1 MYVHD
6 VIFSE
11 VKNDTTAGPQQQ
23 ALFFW
28 SSEWWLTDLIEN
40 DKLPGNKSLIASF
53 SEQAL

>member
-11 VKNDTTAGPQQQ
+11 VKNGTTVGPQQQ
-23 ALFFW
+23 TLFFW

-40 DKLPGNKSLIASF
+40 DKLPGNKSSIASF

>member
-11 VKNDTTAGPQQQ
+11 VKNGTTVGPQQQ
-23 ALFFW
+23 TLFFW

-40 DKLPGNKSLIASF
+40 DKLPGNKSSIASF
-53 SEQAL
+53 SE